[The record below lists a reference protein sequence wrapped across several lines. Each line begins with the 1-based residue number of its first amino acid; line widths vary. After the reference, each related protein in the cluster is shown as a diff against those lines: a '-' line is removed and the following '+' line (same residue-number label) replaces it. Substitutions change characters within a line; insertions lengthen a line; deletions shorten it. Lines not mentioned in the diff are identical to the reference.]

1 MTSHDITPFA
11 RPEDELELIRSMKLI
26 DAPCEAGLDALTRL
40 ACDLLAAPIA
50 LICFLD
56 DVHEVQHIK
65 SSFGLKE
72 PLATQRQF
80 PYSHS
85 FCKYVNRTNAPLVVD
100 DARQHERLKHSP
112 ALRDF
117 DVCAY
122 LGVPVHGP
130 DGAPLGT
137 FCVLDRRP
145 RVWSDE
151 DRRKL
156 TDLALCVTREVSLRW
171 AVTEG
176 QEARVD
182 ADSARA
188 SLAAQ
193 NACRDTILQA
203 FMGAGQGVEER
214 FNRALK
220 AAVEMLGMASGN
232 IAHVSGEPAE
242 IVGRFVRGRDPLTP
256 MDGASDFDRPIALDG
271 TFAARLV
278 TGTERL
284 ALSDCAPSGGGLTNG
299 PNRSLCGFCPKSY
312 IGAPVVVDG
321 VTFGILEFVGLEA
334 RAGGW
339 SETDLALFDHIRLV
353 VSAHL
358 EMYKNIRRLRASEAA
373 IASALLDQR
382 ETLRQYAAAENG
394 AGPDRVEPAAP

>member
-1 MTSHDITPFA
+1 MTMYEMALKT
-11 RPEDELELIRSMKLI
+11 EKKDEFELLRSLKLI
-26 DAPCEAGLDALTRL
+26 DGPREAALDALTRL

-50 LICFLD
+50 LICYLD
-56 DVHEVQHIK
+56 DRHERQYIK
-65 SSFGLKE
+65 SSFGLGE

-85 FCKYVNRTNAPLVVD
+85 FCKYVKRSNAPLVVD
-100 DARQHERLKHSP
+100 DARLHDSLKHNP

-122 LGVPVHGP
+122 LGVPVLGP
-130 DGAPLGT
+130 DGAALGT
-137 FCVLDRRP
+137 VCALDSKP
-145 RVWSDE
+145 RAWSEE
-151 DRRKL
+151 DLRKL

-171 AVTEG
+171 AVLEG
-176 QEARVD
+176 QEARAD

-193 NACRDTILQA
+193 NACRDTIMQA
-203 FMGAGQGVEER
+203 
-214 FNRALK
+214 
-220 AAVEMLGMASGN
+220 
-232 IAHVSGEPAE
+232 
-242 IVGRFVRGRDPLTP
+242 
-256 MDGASDFDRPIALDG
+256 
-271 TFAARLV
+271 FAARLV
-278 TGTERL
+278 TGTERV
-284 ALSDCAPSGGGLTNG
+284 ALSDCAPSGGRLTNG

-312 IGAPVVVDG
+312 IGAPLVVDG

-339 SETDLALFDHIRLV
+339 SATDLALFDHIRLV

-358 EMYKNIRRLRASEAA
+358 EMLKNIRRLRASEAA

-394 AGPDRVEPAAP
+394 AGPGGGEPAAQ